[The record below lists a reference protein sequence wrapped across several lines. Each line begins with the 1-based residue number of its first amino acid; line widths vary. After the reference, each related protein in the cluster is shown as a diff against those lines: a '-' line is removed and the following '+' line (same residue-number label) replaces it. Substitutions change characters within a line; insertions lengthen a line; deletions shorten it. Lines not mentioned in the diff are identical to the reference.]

1 MAEKVPDHSITMH
14 QGAGVFRH
22 THTGWGFIVCGPVLV
37 YNLAGIAEVQLLD
50 DKMLFFEFFQC
61 ITHGSWG
68 KVCFLHEILWVIAP
82 PASSISIT
90 VFDEGGN
97 VVEYMMI
104 VLTLLTYESIGNLNE
119 PPQYS
124 IMFERQERVAILLLL
139 GVACAVITAHLILGT
154 LGKQPFA
161 RPFTNNSADGELV
174 IVGGTIDQITITKN
188 GGHMNVYL
196 ANITIFVPV
205 RLHRN

>member
-1 MAEKVPDHSITMH
+1 
-14 QGAGVFRH
+14 
-22 THTGWGFIVCGPVLV
+22 
-37 YNLAGIAEVQLLD
+37 
-50 DKMLFFEFFQC
+50 
-61 ITHGSWG
+61 
-68 KVCFLHEILWVIAP
+68 
-82 PASSISIT
+82 
-90 VFDEGGN
+90 
-97 VVEYMMI
+97 MMK

-124 IMFERQERVAILLLL
+124 SMFERQERVAILLLL
-139 GVACAVITAHLILGT
+139 GVACVVITAHLVLGT

-174 IVGGTIDQITITKN
+174 IAGGTIDQITITKN

-205 RLHRN
+205 QIAQELTIQKGDSISVYGVVQTYRGKKEIVISSGKDISVIPVNTGNLSQA

>member
-1 MAEKVPDHSITMH
+1 MT
-14 QGAGVFRH
+14 
-22 THTGWGFIVCGPVLV
+22 
-37 YNLAGIAEVQLLD
+37 
-50 DKMLFFEFFQC
+50 
-61 ITHGSWG
+61 
-68 KVCFLHEILWVIAP
+68 
-82 PASSISIT
+82 
-90 VFDEGGN
+90 
-97 VVEYMMI
+97 

-139 GVACAVITAHLILGT
+139 GVLIVVITAHLVLGT

-174 IVGGTIDQITITKN
+174 IVSGTIDQITITKT

-205 RLHRN
+205 QIAQELTLQKGDTVSVYGVVQTYRGKKEIVVSSGKDFDIIPMNKSDIFSGIT